1 MPRLANLRAGES
13 ALVIGTAVFGAA
25 QKKMVSSPAGEGAGM
40 VENTEELVL
49 IVEWRNVS
57 HPKKS
62 DEGNRT
68 STRYPTAYLIV
79 TVSFFS
85 LPRH

>member
-1 MPRLANLRAGES
+1 M
-13 ALVIGTAVFGAA
+13 I
-25 QKKMVSSPAGEGAGM
+25 SSPAGEGAGM

-79 TVSFFS
+79 TVSFFHCQGIEAQRGKMTR
-85 LPRH
+85 PRLHSR